1 MGKLTEGESSIAVI
15 GRGRVGKSLL
25 IDKLISPR
33 VIDETRTENINLKPL
48 SKKLRIFPAGR
59 ELVIKIASIEN
70 ELVKPEVTT
79 KKCLMAVSESD
90 CTLVVLDTR
99 FQLTDSETYLISHL
113 VNRKIPFL
121 IAINKIEFGTNPN
134 LLTELDALEAVY
146 FEISCKENAGIES
159 LKKKLIHLL
168 PSK

>member
-1 MGKLTEGESSIAVI
+1 MGRSSEGEIAIAVI
-15 GRGRVGKSLL
+15 GRGKVGKSLL
-25 IDKLISPR
+25 IDKLISPQ
-33 VIDETRTENINLKPL
+33 VVDETRTENINIKPL
-48 SKKLRIFPAGR
+48 SKKVSLFFSGP
-59 ELVIKIASIEN
+59 ELVIKLASIEN
-70 ELVKPEVTT
+70 ELVRPEATT

-90 CTLVVLDTR
+90 YTVVVLDAR
-99 FQLTDSETYLISHL
+99 FQLTDSETYLISYL

-159 LKKKLIHLL
+159 LKKKLIHML
-168 PSK
+168 PSR

>member
-1 MGKLTEGESSIAVI
+1 MGKHTEGESSIAVI
-15 GRGRVGKSLL
+15 GRGKVGKSLL

-48 SKKLRIFPAGR
+48 SKKVRIFPAGR
-59 ELVIKIASIEN
+59 ELAIKIASIEN
-70 ELVKPEVTT
+70 ELVKPEATT

-90 CTLVVLDTR
+90 CTIVVLDAR

>member
-48 SKKLRIFPAGR
+48 SKKVRIFPAGR
-59 ELVIKIASIEN
+59 ELAINIASIEN
-70 ELVKPEVTT
+70 ELVKPEATT

-90 CTLVVLDTR
+90 CTIVVLDAR

>member
-1 MGKLTEGESSIAVI
+1 MGKQTEGELSIAVI
-15 GRGRVGKSLL
+15 GRGKVGKSLL
-25 IDKLISPR
+25 LDKLISPQ
-33 VIDETRTENINLKPL
+33 VIDDTKTENFKFKPL
-48 SKKLRIFPAGR
+48 YKKVRLSSSGP

-70 ELVKPEVTT
+70 ELVKPEATT

-90 CTLVVLDTR
+90 CTVVVLDAR
-99 FQLTDSETYLISHL
+99 FQLTDSETYLISYL

-121 IAINKIEFGTNPN
+121 IGINKIEFGTNPN

-146 FEISCKENAGIES
+146 FEISCKENAG
-159 LKKKLIHLL
+159 LDNMKKKLIHML